1 MKKLILIIML
11 FTSVLSVKAQD
22 ESVFMHYTNS
32 PTLLNPAHAGFQEQF
47 QALFNFR
54 NQWTSFPGSAF
65 TYSAGL
71 ESPIGKVMGAGF
83 RLWSE
88 NIASLTK
95 YKMQLDYAFRYDI
108 NKLKL
113 AGGFSS
119 AFKTIR
125 LNPSEVD
132 NTFIE
137 TGDAVFEDYL
147 DGIRVFDASFGLFGK
162 YNDKTSIGVT
172 FPSLVVNK
180 LNSIS
185 AGDDNMNL
193 FSFYTVYVAQELYIR
208 DYNVTI
214 EPSLLLRKIRNGA
227 HTLDINFKGG
237 FLNEKLV
244 GGLSYRIPLENDLTF
259 SDGAAGIL
267 LGTDFDNITLYYSYD
282 ISLLQFQGYN
292 AGGHEISFRLKFT
305 EPK

>member
-1 MKKLILIIML
+1 ML